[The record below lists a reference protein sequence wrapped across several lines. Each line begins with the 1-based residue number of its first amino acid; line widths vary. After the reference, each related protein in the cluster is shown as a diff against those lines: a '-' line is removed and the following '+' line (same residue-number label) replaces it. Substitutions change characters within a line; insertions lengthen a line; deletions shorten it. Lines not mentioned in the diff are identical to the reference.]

1 MSEKKEVETVNVNLE
16 VPKESKEVVDF
27 LTAILKKVKAKA
39 PIADYS
45 DLLDEGYAAISGVDM
60 LDDEAK
66 SEYRDDLAGYLVKE
80 VMEEMLP
87 VKAEPSA

>member
-1 MSEKKEVETVNVNLE
+1 MSGVKTVKVELS

-39 PIADYS
+39 PMADYA
-45 DLLDEGYAAISGVDM
+45 DLLDEGYAAVSGVDK
-60 LDDEAK
+60 LADEAK

-87 VKAEPSA
+87 VKAAAPSA